1 MNNLEEELLEL
12 LLKDFKEE
20 ISKSKKINDI
30 LNITKEGT
38 ANFADSLL
46 FAKECGKCI
55 EKAFRNNISD
65 DVLPDKKISYDLA
78 KLLIESIT
86 KENYEIV
93 TSQCTSVQTVLNKK
107 ANIGLKSI
115 KPKYNEEKVEGIITY
130 ISNAKVYSEKE
141 ESFLDTLSTNSKS
154 IVDDHVRMNAD
165 FHYNAGLS
173 PKIIRTAV
181 GSTCKWCQSLAD
193 VYDYSKA
200 SNTGNDVF
208 KRHANCGCTV
218 VYDPQNG
225 SKRVQ
230 DVWSKS
236 WSNNSKLEVAQNRL
250 LKIDKDKSRENV
262 IKTLSKIEV

>member
-20 ISKSKKINDI
+20 IAKSKKINDI

-65 DVLPDKKISYDLA
+65 DVLPDKKMPYDLA

-93 TSQCTSVQTVLNKK
+93 TSQCTSVQTSLNKK

-115 KPKYNEEKVEGIITY
+115 
-130 ISNAKVYSEKE
+130 
-141 ESFLDTLSTNSKS
+141 
-154 IVDDHVRMNAD
+154 
-165 FHYNAGLS
+165 
-173 PKIIRTAV
+173 
-181 GSTCKWCQSLAD
+181 
-193 VYDYSKA
+193 
-200 SNTGNDVF
+200 
-208 KRHANCGCTV
+208 
-218 VYDPQNG
+218 
-225 SKRVQ
+225 
-230 DVWSKS
+230 
-236 WSNNSKLEVAQNRL
+236 
-250 LKIDKDKSRENV
+250 
-262 IKTLSKIEV
+262 